1 MRILFKTIE
10 PGAIMANSLREVGLT
25 QLDQPVIEKNI
36 NGHKTY
42 LIYTETIDGLY
53 TPVGLELPE
62 GDGPFPVVLLASGN
76 GGEGMKWVEEY
87 TKNRRY
93 TINRL
98 LEQGYACGWIRY
110 RTEVELGYN
119 QGGKLIHDKRQGR
132 EMFNRSPLEYED
144 EISIIEAIK
153 QYKEIDAD
161 KVGLLGMSHAGEM
174 ILKLASEY
182 HGICA
187 AVASEPAAHEFLS
200 LNPDNSVTINPE
212 TQLRNIESMQMQSTE
227 KVRSR
232 VDMDIAL
239 ERIKPITIPLFIMGR
254 DQDELQGVFRLSY
267 ELLKEQNK
275 NVIWKSYNHDLH
287 GYVYPLLGDDGH
299 YKVNDVQMQ
308 AIDDVLAF
316 FKKYFEK

>member
-1 MRILFKTIE
+1 LRILFKTIE

-25 QLDQPVIEKNI
+25 QLDQPVIEKSI